1 MPSRERSN
9 ELISASNHEQLT
21 PRALRLRDTMQ
32 LPPFSS
38 EPVFIGGDNR
48 SGTTLVAII
57 LDSHPELVVGPE
69 LDFRDPDNLGPEL
82 LRGIELLE
90 SGDPRVIGPG
100 VQAAPELAMPVQLVK
115 QCHRFG
121 VEFREL
127 AQLVRSA
134 MSICSSQLV
143 ELDDRVVLIDAVGE
157 HRRAR
162 AGASRFGFKIQR
174 DLLAHAEYAR
184 LWPRARFV
192 HVVRDGRDVA
202 ASHLRSE
209 RHLYYSS
216 IHHAAHGWAEL
227 MEGTRAL
234 VEQGRVI
241 EIRYEE
247 LVREPEP
254 TLRRLLAGLELG
266 WHQGVLAHTQVH
278 HDLLEHPYEH
288 PSAAAVSRP
297 IHGAAIGRY
306 RRDLSAHELATFE
319 AVAGD
324 WLERMGYR

>member
-1 MPSRERSN
+1 M
-9 ELISASNHEQLT
+9 
-21 PRALRLRDTMQ
+21 M
-32 LPPFSS
+32 LPPFTS

-48 SGTTLVAII
+48 SGTTLVAVI
-57 LDSHPELVVGPE
+57 LDSHPQLVVGPE
-69 LDFRDPDNLGPEL
+69 LDFREPDNLGPEL
-82 LRGIELLE
+82 LRCIELLE
-90 SGDPRVIGPG
+90 AGDPRVVGPW
-100 VQAAPELAMPVQLVK
+100 VQAAAEFAMPVQLVK

-127 AQLVRSA
+127 AQLVRTAIDACKSE
-134 MSICSSQLV
+134 LV
-143 ELDDRVVLIDAVGE
+143 TFEDRVVLIDGVGE

-162 AGASRFGFKIQR
+162 AGALRYGFKIQR
-174 DLLAHAEYAR
+174 DLLAHADYAR

-202 ASHLRSE
+202 ASHLRSD

-227 MEGTRAL
+227 MEGTRTL

-241 EIRYEE
+241 ELRYEA

-254 TLRRLLAGLELG
+254 TLRRLLAGLELA
-266 WHQGVLAHTQVH
+266 WDPAVLDHTGVR
-278 HDLLEHPYEH
+278 HDLLEHPYQH

-297 IHGAAIGRY
+297 ISGAAIGRY
-306 RRDLSAHELATFE
+306 RRDLSAHELASFE

-324 WLERMGYR
+324 WLERMGYE

>member
-1 MPSRERSN
+1 
-9 ELISASNHEQLT
+9 
-21 PRALRLRDTMQ
+21 MQ

-57 LDSHPELVVGPE
+57 LDSHPNLVVGPE
-69 LDFRDPDNLGPEL
+69 LDFREPDNLGPEL
-82 LRGIELLE
+82 LRCIELLE
-90 SGDPRVIGPG
+90 AEDPRVIGPG
-100 VQAAPELAMPVQLVK
+100 VQAAPEFAMGVQLVK

-121 VEFREL
+121 VEFSEL

-134 MSICSSQLV
+134 MSLCSSELV
-143 ELDDRVVLIDAVGE
+143 ELDDRMVLIDAVGE

-162 AGASRFGFKIQR
+162 APASLGGPRALGGSEAQKKASRFGLKIQR
-174 DLLAHAEYAR
+174 DLLAHADYAR

-216 IHHAAHGWAEL
+216 IHHAAHGWSEL

-234 VEQGRVI
+234 VEQGRVV

-247 LVREPEP
+247 LVREPES
-254 TLRRLLAGLELG
+254 TLRRLLAGLELA
-266 WHQGVLAHTQVH
+266 WHPAVLDHAKVQ
-278 HDLLEHPYEH
+278 HDLLAHPYEH

-306 RRDLSAHELATFE
+306 RGDLSAHELATFE

-324 WLERMGYR
+324 WLERMGYKSRA

>member
-1 MPSRERSN
+1 MR
-9 ELISASNHEQLT
+9 
-21 PRALRLRDTMQ
+21 
-32 LPPFSS
+32 LPPFTS

-57 LDSHPELVVGPE
+57 LDSHPDLVVGPE
-69 LDFRDPDNLGPEL
+69 LDFREPDNLGPEL
-82 LRGIELLE
+82 LRCIELLE
-90 SGDPRVIGPG
+90 AGDTRVVGQG
-100 VQAAPELAMPVQLVK
+100 VQAAPEFAMGVQFVK

-134 MSICSSQLV
+134 IGSCRSELV
-143 ELDDRVVLIDAVGE
+143 TFEDRVVLIDAVGE

-162 AGASRFGFKIQR
+162 AGVSRFGLKIQR
-174 DLLAHAEYAR
+174 DLLAHADYAR

-202 ASHLRSE
+202 ASHLRSD

-227 MEGTRAL
+227 MEGTRTL
-234 VEQGRVI
+234 VEHGRVI
-241 EIRYEE
+241 EIRYEA
-247 LVREPEP
+247 LVHEPEP
-254 TLRRLLAGLELG
+254 TLRRLLAGLEIA
-266 WHQGVLAHTQVH
+266 WHPAVLDHTGAR
-278 HDLLEHPYEH
+278 HDLLEHPYQH
-288 PSAAAVSRP
+288 PSATAVSRP
-297 IHGAAIGRY
+297 ISGAAIGRH
-306 RRDLSAHELATFE
+306 RTDLSAHELASFE

-324 WLERMGYR
+324 WLERMGYKSRTTRA

>member
-1 MPSRERSN
+1 
-9 ELISASNHEQLT
+9 
-21 PRALRLRDTMQ
+21 MQ

-48 SGTTLVAII
+48 SGTTLVAVI
-57 LDSHPELVVGPE
+57 LDSHPDLVVGPE
-69 LDFRDPDNLGPEL
+69 LDFREPDNLGPEL
-82 LRGIELLE
+82 LRCIELLE
-90 SGDPRVIGPG
+90 SGDPRVVGPG
-100 VQAAPELAMPVQLVK
+100 VQAAPAYAMAVQFIK

-121 VEFREL
+121 VEFHEL

-134 MSICSSQLV
+134 MSLCSSELV
-143 ELDDRVVLIDAVGE
+143 AFDDRVVLIDAVGE

-162 AGASRFGFKIQR
+162 ASASRFGLKIQR
-174 DLLAHAEYAR
+174 DLLAHADYAR

-202 ASHLRSE
+202 ASHLRSD

-241 EIRYEE
+241 ELRYED

-254 TLRRLLAGLELG
+254 TLRRLLAGLELA
-266 WHQGVLAHTQVH
+266 WHPGVLDHTGAQ
-278 HDLLEHPYEH
+278 HDLLEHPYQH
-288 PSAAAVSRP
+288 PSATAVSRP
-297 IHGAAIGRY
+297 INTAAIGRH
-306 RRDLSAHELATFE
+306 RSDLSAHELETFE

-324 WLERMGYR
+324 WLERMGYKSPRA

>member
-1 MPSRERSN
+1 MVAVELVAGARAHQHPEVVIDRRST
-9 ELISASNHEQLT
+9 L
-21 PRALRLRDTMQ
+21 Q

-90 SGDPRVIGPG
+90 AGDP
-100 VQAAPELAMPVQLVK
+100 QAAPEIAMGVQLIK

-134 MSICSSQLV
+134 MSICSSELV

-174 DLLAHAEYAR
+174 DLLAHADYAR

-254 TLRRLLAGLELG
+254 TLRRLLAGLELD
-266 WHQGVLAHTQVH
+266 WHRGVLAHTEVH

>member
-1 MPSRERSN
+1 MR
-9 ELISASNHEQLT
+9 
-21 PRALRLRDTMQ
+21 
-32 LPPFSS
+32 LPPFTS

-57 LDSHPELVVGPE
+57 LDSHPDLVVGPE
-69 LDFRDPDNLGPEL
+69 LDFREPDNLGPEL
-82 LRGIELLE
+82 LRCIELLE
-90 SGDPRVIGPG
+90 AKDPRVIGPG
-100 VQAAPELAMPVQLVK
+100 VQAAPEFAMGVQLAK

-121 VEFREL
+121 IEFHEL
-127 AQLVRSA
+127 AQLVRAA
-134 MSICSSQLV
+134 MGTCSS
-143 ELDDRVVLIDAVGE
+143 VGE

-162 AGASRFGFKIQR
+162 AGVSRFGLKIQR
-174 DLLAHAEYAR
+174 DLLAHADYAR
-184 LWPRARFV
+184 LWPQARFV

-202 ASHLRSE
+202 ASHLRSD

-227 MEGTRAL
+227 MEGTRSL

-254 TLRRLLAGLELG
+254 TLRRLLAGLELA
-266 WHQGVLAHTQVH
+266 WHPAVLDHTGVR
-278 HDLLEHPYEH
+278 HDLLEHPYQH
-288 PSAAAVSRP
+288 PSATAVSRP
-297 IHGAAIGRY
+297 ITGAAIGRH
-306 RRDLSAHELATFE
+306 RTDLSAHELASFE

-324 WLERMGYR
+324 WLERMGYKTSPRA

>member
-1 MPSRERSN
+1 
-9 ELISASNHEQLT
+9 
-21 PRALRLRDTMQ
+21 MQ

-57 LDSHPELVVGPE
+57 LDSHPDLVVGPE
-69 LDFRDPDNLGPEL
+69 LDFREPDNLGPEL
-82 LRGIELLE
+82 LRCIELLE
-90 SGDPRVIGPG
+90 SGDPRVTGPG
-100 VQAAPELAMPVQLVK
+100 VQAAPEFAMGVQFIK

-127 AQLVRSA
+127 AQLVRAA
-134 MSICSSQLV
+134 MSICKSELV
-143 ELDDRVVLIDAVGE
+143 ELDDRMTLIDAIGE

-162 AGASRFGFKIQR
+162 AGASRFGLKIQR
-174 DLLAHAEYAR
+174 DLLAHADYAR

-234 VEQGRVI
+234 VEQGRVV
-241 EIRYEE
+241 EIRYEA

-254 TLRRLLAGLELG
+254 TLRRLLAGLELD
-266 WHQGVLAHTQVH
+266 WSSAVLEHTEAQ
-278 HDLLEHPYEH
+278 HDLLAHPYEH
-288 PSAAAVSRP
+288 PSATAVSRP
-297 IHGAAIGRY
+297 IHGAAIGRH
-306 RRDLSAHELATFE
+306 RGDLSAHELATFE

-324 WLERMGYR
+324 WLERMGYKPKSRS